1 MSWANTFNS
10 GVTASGLS
18 SKMNNIQ
25 LNQNISPAE
34 IQAKINS
41 HQGITSQ
48 NEQAQIQNGQA
59 QAQTTAST
67 QSVQPQPQTY
77 AQPQTQAVYNTPQ
90 PQYQQTY
97 PQYQPV
103 YSYPQAQY
111 AQPVYQQPQYAQ
123 PVYQQTQY
131 TQPQYQQT
139 YQTQTPDFQQTAE
152 YTATNPVSFS
162 SSTMQQTT
170 GQNLDI
176 KSDSISSGTTEE
188 KLSELNTYFATMKLN
203 QGIFA
208 KGIDSVKSLFSSNGT
223 SKGVKEAIEKYENGD
238 ISYNEALKTI
248 AKFEEAQNS
257 NSEIVANAVSGAAS
271 LFAGIA
277 ASNKGGSSAKSI
289 AIAAAAGAISKGL
302 TKLTERSTNGI
313 KGDALTAKNLV
324 KDLTTGAING
334 AIVGGTANYTLSGG
348 KTLNASTGS
357 ITGAISGGGIG
368 YTNYMADVIA
378 GDREFSLKDAAA
390 QTIGYA
396 AGGAAIG
403 GAAGGI
409 SAAVSGKKAKTETS
423 ENLTQGAQQEKTP
436 EVQPKEEAVKPETET
451 QSASQSA
458 QAASQAKAQD
468 APLSYS
474 DIEKTMKTNDGG
486 YYSPKEI
493 VDDYTS
499 ALDKAIKLETNPE
512 ILSLYEKYQQAG
524 TPDEKYNYLKTLQRK
539 ISKLYHPDMNSGNIE
554 VFNFYKNLLGQGTS
568 TGGKGLLNAFK
579 ELYNAGSAAA

>member
-1 MSWANTFNS
+1 
-10 GVTASGLS
+10 
-18 SKMNNIQ
+18 
-25 LNQNISPAE
+25 
-34 IQAKINS
+34 
-41 HQGITSQ
+41 
-48 NEQAQIQNGQA
+48 
-59 QAQTTAST
+59 
-67 QSVQPQPQTY
+67 
-77 AQPQTQAVYNTPQ
+77 
-90 PQYQQTY
+90 
-97 PQYQPV
+97 
-103 YSYPQAQY
+103 
-111 AQPVYQQPQYAQ
+111 
-123 PVYQQTQY
+123 
-131 TQPQYQQT
+131 
-139 YQTQTPDFQQTAE
+139 
-152 YTATNPVSFS
+152 
-162 SSTMQQTT
+162 
-170 GQNLDI
+170 
-176 KSDSISSGTTEE
+176 
-188 KLSELNTYFATMKLN
+188 MKLN

-248 AKFEEAQNS
+248 AKFEETQKS

-423 ENLTQGAQQEKTP
+423 ETLTQTAQQEKTP
-436 EVQPKEEAVKPETET
+436 EVQPKEEAAKPKTET
-451 QSASQSA
+451 QSASQAAQEGTNTAANTTSA
-458 QAASQAKAQD
+458 ENAAKETGSKAESKGADTASQSAKAASQAKAQD
-468 APLSYS
+468 TPLSYS
-474 DIEKTMKTNDGG
+474 DIEKTMKTKNGG

-493 VDDYTS
+493 IDDYTS

-539 ISKLYHPDMNSGNIE
+539 ISKLYHPDMNSDNIQA
-554 VFNFYKNLLGQGTS
+554 FNFYKNLLGQGTS